1 MKLYNKLSIAYVAF
15 IVLFFMQVVQLDT
28 GVIYHEPQSATG
40 RNENST
46 PRIFV
51 LPSTPA
57 VAAEQEKLQK
67 LLDNE
72 PKIKLCMLAL
82 IDKGYSVGNIE
93 AVDNIHVVVSLIRF
107 QSASQIEVTGEFDA
121 DTSDKL
127 GC

>member
-1 MKLYNKLSIAYVAF
+1 MKLYNKLSIVYVAF
-15 IVLFFMQVVQLDT
+15 IVLFFMQIIELDT
-28 GVIYHEPQSATG
+28 GVAYHKPQNATG

-46 PRIFV
+46 PRTFV
-51 LPSTPA
+51 LPATPA

-93 AVDNIHVVVSLIRF
+93 AVDNIHTVVSLIRF
-107 QSASQIEVTGEFDA
+107 QSASHIEVTGEFDSGTA
-121 DTSDKL
+121 AKL